1 MVREREL
8 RLCTGTRLLARDRTA
23 ARRRRSAAAQRRWQL
38 VGTCSN
44 VSVSY
49 HLRRRH
55 AEYYFAY
62 GNPNALVTAP
72 QAILKVI
79 LYFGA
84 DKGT

>member
-1 MVREREL
+1 
-8 RLCTGTRLLARDRTA
+8 
-23 ARRRRSAAAQRRWQL
+23 
-38 VGTCSN
+38 